1 MISQLTRYNYFIIV
15 FIIKIIVI
23 TFNIAH
29 ISVTNIHK
37 QICIHTYTYKIKYVQ
52 ANIMFKN
59 TILCTHKH
67 TSAWTQ
73 KHLRK
78 HMYLYTCTYTQIIN
92 AHKKRFLEIT
102 FLVSGGFKIMNFV
115 SDDNEIMNVSRDL
128 GKTNFVCQENEPP
141 KSWFR
146 NNDLRKLWSQDNEFC
161 KSWSWDNEL
170 FKSWSRGNELIKS
183 RPR

>member
-1 MISQLTRYNYFIIV
+1 MISQLTRYNYFILV

-37 QICIHTYTYKIKYVQ
+37 QICIHTYTYTIKYVQ

-73 KHLRK
+73 KHLCK

-92 AHKKRFLEIT
+92 AHKKTL
-102 FLVSGGFKIMNFV
+102 SW
-115 SDDNEIMNVSRDL
+115 DNIPRIW
-128 GKTNFVCQENEPP
+128 
-141 KSWFR
+141 WF
-146 NNDLRKLWSQDNEFC
+146 QDNELC
-161 KSWSWDNEL
+161 KWWSRDNER
-170 FKSWSRGNELIKS
+170 KSWSRENKL
-183 RPR
+183 RMPRKRTS